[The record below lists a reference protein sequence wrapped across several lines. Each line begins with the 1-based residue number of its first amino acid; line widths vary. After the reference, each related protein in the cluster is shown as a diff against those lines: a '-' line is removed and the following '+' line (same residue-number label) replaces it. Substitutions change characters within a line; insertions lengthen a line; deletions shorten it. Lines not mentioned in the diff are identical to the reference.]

1 VRDMRRSVPE
11 PPAGPPEIQFKPGM
25 AKELLRELAP
35 VLAEDG
41 IDVDNIDVPDM
52 ETLQRALDNAIER
65 QNLALFTPVG
75 TARDLAVNALRSA
88 VNAIAEGDS
97 VGAAKVLDQVQP
109 ESPDGTSPTV
119 SACIGVA
126 VGLLDEWLS
135 GQNRQAPVDLGRQ
148 ARLPSGHWFGERAA
162 TDLLVLAGRGKAFR
176 SLDRVIARQGG
187 EHVLFGSALA
197 LAAAV
202 RAWADR
208 RGARPERGDHPLTER
223 ARR

>member
-1 VRDMRRSVPE
+1 VRDMRRSIQE

-52 ETLQRALDNAIER
+52 ETLQRALNRAVER

-75 TARDLAVNALRSA
+75 PARDLAVDALRSA
-88 VNAIAEGDS
+88 VNAIAGGDS
-97 VGAAKVLDQVQP
+97 VRAAKVLGLVKP
-109 ESPDGTSPTV
+109 ESPDGSSATV

-126 VGLLDEWLS
+126 VGLLDDWLS
-135 GQNRQAPVDLGRQ
+135 GQHGQAPADLGRQ
-148 ARLPSGHWFGERAA
+148 TRLPIGHWFGERAA

-197 LAAAV
+197 LAAAT
-202 RAWADR
+202 RAWADHTNV
-208 RGARPERGDHPLTER
+208 PVPDLSKEIIH
-223 ARR
+223 